1 MKKTQLQL
9 SLIFSAIVFLIILCF
24 WLLFFSVK
32 YYQELKQEY
41 NRFQSWLE
49 YIQKNNLQ
57 WKDLENIQFFPNIN
71 ENFSNKNID
80 ILSGFQFISLNNE
93 NKILS
98 SNIHEKINHKELV
111 EYILD
116 EDDVYEIDYLGN
128 YYVSKL
134 PIKEGN
140 FAILK
145 GLKYDLEDFI
155 SDIIVYFLLSL
166 VVSTGVFF
174 IGRKFIIR
182 VLRPV
187 EENIKSMNEFIH
199 NAGHELKTPLSVIDS
214 NIQIIDD
221 IQQYD
226 ALMNTEIRKELA
238 KMVEL
243 LNTLTDLSNIQNEKS
258 KEKCNIWE
266 VIQDICAQYKEKI
279 KEKEIE
285 IEIYC
290 DIGSDFVVVANKYS
304 VFIFLSNIIW
314 NAVKYNKQNWKIMIS
329 SISDWMLSVKDTGI
343 WIPRNLQ
350 QKVFERFYQIDT
362 SRSSEW
368 FGIWL
373 SLVQK
378 ISEMNNW
385 KVDIRSEE
393 WEYTE
398 FIINFKH

>member
-1 MKKTQLQL
+1 M
-9 SLIFSAIVFLIILCF
+9 
-24 WLLFFSVK
+24 K

-258 KEKCNIWE
+258 KEKCNISE
-266 VIQDICAQYKEKI
+266 IIQDILSQYKEKI
-279 KEKEIE
+279 NEKELEIIYNWDNNFE
-285 IEIYC
+285 IE
-290 DIGSDFVVVANKYS
+290 ANRYS
-304 VFIFLSNIIW
+304 LFIFLSNIIW
-314 NAVKYNKQNWKIMIS
+314 NAIKYNKQNWKITIWRRS
-329 SISDWMLSVKDTGI
+329 EFILSITDTWI
-343 WIPRNLQ
+343 WIPEDF
-350 QKVFERFYQIDT
+350 QKKIFERFYQIDT
-362 SRSSEW
+362 SRTSEW

-385 KVDIRSEE
+385 KIDIKSKEN
-393 WEYTE
+393 EYTE
-398 FIINFKH
+398 FVIKF

>member
-134 PIKEGN
+134 PTKEGN

-145 GLKYDLEDFI
+145 GLKYDLEDFV

-258 KEKCNIWE
+258 KEKCNISE
-266 VIQDICAQYKEKI
+266 IMQDILSQYKEKI
-279 KEKEIE
+279 NEKELEIIYNWDNNFE
-285 IEIYC
+285 IE
-290 DIGSDFVVVANKYS
+290 ANRYS
-304 VFIFLSNIIW
+304 LFIFLSNIIW
-314 NAVKYNKQNWKIMIS
+314 NAIKYNKQNWKITIWRRS
-329 SISDWMLSVKDTGI
+329 EFILSITDTWI
-343 WIPRNLQ
+343 WIPEDF
-350 QKVFERFYQIDT
+350 QKKIFERFYQIDT
-362 SRSSEW
+362 SRTSEW

-385 KVDIRSEE
+385 KIDIKSKEN
-393 WEYTE
+393 EYTE
-398 FIINFKH
+398 FVIKF

>member
-258 KEKCNIWE
+258 KEKCNISE
-266 VIQDICAQYKEKI
+266 IMQDILSQYKEKI
-279 KEKEIE
+279 NEKELEIIYNWDNNFE
-285 IEIYC
+285 IE
-290 DIGSDFVVVANKYS
+290 ANRYS
-304 VFIFLSNIIW
+304 LFIFLSNIIW
-314 NAVKYNKQNWKIMIS
+314 NAIKYNKQNWKITIWRRS
-329 SISDWMLSVKDTGI
+329 EFILSITDTWI
-343 WIPRNLQ
+343 WIPEDF
-350 QKVFERFYQIDT
+350 QKKIFERFYQIDT
-362 SRSSEW
+362 SRTSEW

-385 KVDIRSEE
+385 KIDIKSKEN
-393 WEYTE
+393 EYTE
-398 FIINFKH
+398 FVIKF

>member
-1 MKKTQLQL
+1 
-9 SLIFSAIVFLIILCF
+9 
-24 WLLFFSVK
+24 
-32 YYQELKQEY
+32 
-41 NRFQSWLE
+41 
-49 YIQKNNLQ
+49 
-57 WKDLENIQFFPNIN
+57 
-71 ENFSNKNID
+71 
-80 ILSGFQFISLNNE
+80 LSGFQFISLNNE

-258 KEKCNIWE
+258 KEKCNISE
-266 VIQDICAQYKEKI
+266 IIQDILSQYKEKI
-279 KEKEIE
+279 NEK
-285 IEIYC
+285 
-290 DIGSDFVVVANKYS
+290 
-304 VFIFLSNIIW
+304 
-314 NAVKYNKQNWKIMIS
+314 
-329 SISDWMLSVKDTGI
+329 
-343 WIPRNLQ
+343 
-350 QKVFERFYQIDT
+350 
-362 SRSSEW
+362 
-368 FGIWL
+368 
-373 SLVQK
+373 
-378 ISEMNNW
+378 
-385 KVDIRSEE
+385 
-393 WEYTE
+393 EYTE
-398 FIINFKH
+398 FVIKF